1 LGRWDGGIGG
11 DKGAMLET
19 DEGQAAYNNN
29 YAPGGGCDVDSGEEG
44 LAVLPRHTKVLVTG
58 NNRTKS
64 VLVGLQGVVKK
75 AVGLGGWHWLVPI
88 QSKMA
93 LVSILRENL
102 ESLQIRFANNLVS
115 LFFFFFF
122 FRLDSRHGE
131 GHGKCGRKLE
141 LKARIEVSSFQV
153 HVMRRIG
160 CQRPANNK
168 PSWCAIPDVL

>member
-1 LGRWDGGIGG
+1 LGRWEGGIGG
-11 DKGAMLET
+11 EKGAMLET
-19 DEGQAAYNNN
+19 EEGQAAYNNN
-29 YAPGGGCDVDSGEEG
+29 YAPGSGCDVDSGEEG

-88 QSKMA
+88 QSILSKMA
-93 LVSILRENL
+93 LVSILRQNL

-122 FRLDSRHGE
+122 FFRLDSR
-131 GHGKCGRKLE
+131 HGKCGRKLE
-141 LKARIEVSSFQV
+141 LKARIEESSFQV

-168 PSWCAIPDVL
+168 LSWCAIPDVL

>member
-1 LGRWDGGIGG
+1 
-11 DKGAMLET
+11 MLET

-88 QSKMA
+88 QSILSKMA
-93 LVSILRENL
+93 RVSISRQNL
-102 ESLQIRFANNLVS
+102 EPLQIKFANNLVS
-115 LFFFFFF
+115 LFFFFC

-141 LKARIEVSSFQV
+141 LKARIEESSFQV

-160 CQRPANNK
+160 C
-168 PSWCAIPDVL
+168 